1 MAAVRAKASN
11 VRINPGS
18 SITAV
23 VSFGVPDGTTGT
35 DTVELHNSALSPV

>member
-1 MAAVRAKASN
+1 

-23 VSFGVPDGTTGT
+23 VSFDVPDGATGA
-35 DTVELHNSALSPV
+35 DTVELYDSACMTRPCPPA